1 MRIYKLIC
9 LIALFLVLTI
19 IPLYISTG
27 ENLGDV
33 EISILEDSL
42 DVLCLVNRDHLLEK
56 NYPDQNI
63 PKYKLEEVKL
73 PTTKGKHLL
82 RGVANIALNALFEA
96 AYAENIR
103 LFVGSS
109 YRTYRTQEV
118 MHYNRVKRIGFDDG
132 YVQKAGASEHQTGL
146 AVDVVSSEYTNMFQK
161 SFGETQ
167 EGRWLRENCA
177 EFGFIIRYPENKEEI
192 TGISYE
198 PWHLR
203 YVGKEVASYI
213 MDNDL
218 TLEEFSAR
226 RIVALGAYYGEA
238 MSWDN

>member
-73 PTTKGKHLL
+73 PTTKGTHLL
-82 RGVANIALNALFEA
+82 
-96 AYAENIR
+96 
-103 LFVGSS
+103 
-109 YRTYRTQEV
+109 
-118 MHYNRVKRIGFDDG
+118 
-132 YVQKAGASEHQTGL
+132 
-146 AVDVVSSEYTNMFQK
+146 
-161 SFGETQ
+161 
-167 EGRWLRENCA
+167 
-177 EFGFIIRYPENKEEI
+177 
-192 TGISYE
+192 
-198 PWHLR
+198 
-203 YVGKEVASYI
+203 
-213 MDNDL
+213 
-218 TLEEFSAR
+218 
-226 RIVALGAYYGEA
+226 
-238 MSWDN
+238 